1 MKKRRGWYLIFTICL
16 LFSCLPLEVIVTCLS
31 VSCQYLVS
39 TCHFHYHNTHF
50 VDLSGR
56 GVEERWS
63 VDFCFRSAESNFL
76 YRILRLWF
84 WFCPLTFRRRLLL
97 FFIMRNDCTFNF
109 RRASNDVNGYECLTH
124 VFLSIEWY
132 VENCVLMLGMFEW
145 MVVFH
150 LRNTW
155 RFSTYQNFWFF
166 FRSVLF

>member
-1 MKKRRGWYLIFTICL
+1 MGRTKKRRGCNLIFTICL

-97 FFIMRNDCTFNF
+97 FFIMRNDCT
-109 RRASNDVNGYECLTH
+109 
-124 VFLSIEWY
+124 SIFGVPRMKWMTWMIMN
-132 VENCVLMLGMFEW
+132 VWITCSFDW
-145 MVVFH
+145 MVCWELCSYV
-150 LRNTW
+150 RYVWMNGG
-155 RFSTYQNFWFF
+155 FS
-166 FRSVLF
+166 SP